1 MSSQNVLN
9 IPPAF
14 VPNAAG
20 NLLNCNVTSLA
31 GPVGFT
37 LTQPYIVLNHIRLT
51 NRTGTPVTGISLFK
65 GATGGSTAGTEY
77 GGIAGISL
85 AANSFVDYYGDGDR
99 FDSTTFL
106 TGVAGTASAVVITID
121 AEIYVE

>member
-9 IPPAF
+9 IPPQF
-14 VPNAAG
+14 IAAAAA

-37 LTQPYIVLNHIRLT
+37 LTQPYVVLNHIRLV
-51 NRTGTPVTGISLFK
+51 NVTGTTVTGISLFK
-65 GATGGSTAGTEY
+65 GATGGSAAGTQY
-77 GGIAGISL
+77 AGIAGISIP
-85 AANSFVDYYGDGDR
+85 ANSSVDYYGDGDR

-106 TGVAGTASAVVITID
+106 SGVAGTASAIVITID